1 MVSQAHIK
9 AEEARRDRN
18 TDPRVRWNAILQ
30 SIEFAAAQQPV
41 KRNSKKACLERQS
54 ILNRSFRHENE

>member
-1 MVSQAHIK
+1 MVSKAHIK

-18 TDPRVRWNAILQ
+18 TDPRERWQAILQ
-30 SIEFAAAQQPV
+30 AIAFAEAQQPV

-54 ILNRSFRHENE
+54 ILNRSYRHENK